1 MDYRIRLLSRRR
13 RLAGQTGWRE
23 AAVEVLRDK
32 PDGMFYTEI
41 TQEIID
47 RGLRTKLG
55 ATPDASLSATLSDSI
70 RYDTAST
77 PFERVGP
84 GRYRLR
90 SFAQASAAAA
100 TPVISKEAE
109 ELEEKKETTGLI
121 NAFGMFWAREKV
133 QWTSAA
139 AKLLGRQDLRSDTVD
154 FSDQRG
160 VYLLYDRGEVIYVG
174 RAIDRGIGPRLR
186 DHVFDRLSGRWDR
199 FSWFGVYK
207 VSESGELDSSEQ
219 RYDRGLL
226 IATMEALL
234 IEAVEPRQNRRAGDR
249 FSAVE
254 FIQVE
259 DPEIEKAKKRAML
272 TELQNRL

>member
-1 MDYRIRLLSRRR
+1 MPL
-13 RLAGQTGWRE
+13 QMGWKE
-23 AAVEVLRDK
+23 AAIEVLKDQ
-32 PDGMFYTEI
+32 PEGMLYTDI
-41 TQEIID
+41 TQQIID

-55 ATPDASLSATLSDSI
+55 ATPASSLNTTLSESI
-70 RYDTAST
+70 RWDGENK

-90 SFAQASAAAA
+90 SFSQGQSPLPTAHSVASL
-100 TPVISKEAE
+100 EAE
-109 ELEEKKETTGLI
+109 EIEEKKETTGLI
-121 NAFGMFWAREKV
+121 NAFGMFWSRDKV
-133 QWTSAA
+133 QWGSSIT
-139 AKLLGRQDLRSDTVD
+139 KLFGKQDLRSDSVD

-174 RAIDRGIGPRLR
+174 RAIDRGIGIRLR
-186 DHVFDRLSGRWDR
+186 EHVFDRLSGRWDR

-207 VSESGELDSSEQ
+207 VSDDGSLDSAEQ
-219 RYDRGLL
+219 NYDRGLL

-234 IEAVEPRQNRRAGDR
+234 IEAVEPRQNRRRGDR

-259 DPEIEKAKKRAML
+259 DPDIEKAKKKAIL
-272 TELQNRL
+272 ADLQSKL